1 MTVSKGAILIAR
13 NNGKLDYVKQA
24 FFLAKR
30 IKHYI
35 GIPVSIITEDIDY
48 LNDSF
53 DSSIFDHIIPLNEAK
68 TIKDVHN
75 LFHHTNIQPLWRKDN
90 MTKRSKLNWAK

>member
-1 MTVSKGAILIAR
+1 MTLDNYGSQKG
-13 NNGKLDYVKQA
+13 NWQ
-24 FFLAKR
+24 
-30 IKHYI
+30 
-35 GIPVSIITEDIDY
+35 
-48 LNDSF
+48 
-53 DSSIFDHIIPLNEAK
+53 FDHIIPLNEAK